1 MVNKKYVPER
11 EDIVWLNFNPQTGH
25 EQKGRTK
32 GSQRPALVI
41 SPKEY
46 NEKVNLGLFC
56 PITSKEKKY
65 PFEVKIKNEKIDGV
79 VLSDQIKS
87 FDWTKRNI
95 EYIIKATKEEFNEVV
110 NKINV
115 LINE

>member
-1 MVNKKYVPER
+1 MVTKKYIPER
-11 EDIVWLNFNPQTGH
+11 GDIVWLNFNPQAGH
-25 EQKGRTK
+25 EQKG
-32 GSQRPALVI
+32 QRPALVI

-46 NEKVNLGLFC
+46 NKKVNLGLFC

-65 PFEVKIKNEKIDGV
+65 PFEVKIKNKKIDGV

-95 EYIIKATKEEFNEVV
+95 DYIIKATEEELTEVI

>member
-1 MVNKKYVPER
+1 MVSKKYVPER
-11 EDIVWLNFNPQTGH
+11 GDIVWLDFNPQTGH
-25 EQKGRTK
+25 EQKGK
-32 GSQRPALVI
+32 RPALVI
-41 SPKEY
+41 SPKVY

-56 PITSKEKKY
+56 PITSKEKQY
-65 PFEVKIKNEKIDGV
+65 PFEVKIKNEIIDGV

-95 EYIIKATKEEFNEVV
+95 NYIIKATEKELNEVI
-110 NKINV
+110 NKINI